1 MFLTLGEAQRSAG
14 RDAEARST
22 LQTAVRHLEATLGP
36 APQGLVPGGGP
47 AGRRALGPG
56 TRRATRAALSGLLL
70 RVVITPVRR
79 LQTAAGG
86 RHEIATRRC
95 LVGIALFGLVTQ
107 AADAQSL
114 GTFRWQL
121 QPYCNVLTVTVT
133 QVGAVYRV
141 EGTDDQCGA
150 ATRASVIGTA
160 FQNPN
165 GSIGFGLNVVAA
177 PGGTAAP
184 IDATIA
190 LATLSGTWRDSGG
203 GSGTFAFTPGAGTGG
218 SPRSAPTATV
228 PAAIHLLTDGGLLAG
243 GQLDL
248 GTIPAVGAGTR
259 MMWHP
264 RKAAFRA
271 GKVNGS
277 EWDETNVGFFST
289 AFGQNPQA
297 KGFAAV
303 AMGNS
308 AAALG
313 DESVAIG
320 PFALASGVGSVALG
334 WAAVASNNGA
344 IATGLQTLANGPRST
359 AMGHGTRAS
368 GEAST
373 ALGMNSIASG
383 QYSLATGYGTT
394 AGPFSIAGG
403 QNSSALG
410 DTSLAFGLEASAAGV
425 GSVALGR
432 TARTAVA
439 GSGSF
444 MFADRST
451 SAPFQ
456 SNSRQRVRR
465 ALRRRLLPLHQ
476 RRPRRPA
483 SALAPNGSSWA
494 PLSDV
499 NAKENFRD
507 VDGEDLLA
515 KLAAHPDPRVELQGA
530 GRQPSA
536 TWARRR
542 RTSAPPSGS
551 ATSRCAST
559 PSTPT
564 ASRSPVCVPSTPAPG
579 RCRRRTPRCAPPSTR
594 CVEELES
601 LKAAGGVR

>member
-1 MFLTLGEAQRSAG
+1 M
-14 RDAEARST
+14 RST
-22 LQTAVRHLEATLGP
+22 F
-36 APQGLVPGGGP
+36 
-47 AGRRALGPG
+47 
-56 TRRATRAALSGLLL
+56 
-70 RVVITPVRR
+70 
-79 LQTAAGG
+79 AAG
-86 RHEIATRRC
+86 
-95 LVGIALFGLVTQ
+95 LSALALLGL
-107 AADAQSL
+107 APHPADAQTH

-121 QPYCNVLTVTVT
+121 QPYCNVLTVAVT

-190 LATLSGTWRDSGG
+190 LATLSGTWQDSGG
-203 GSGTFAFTPGAGTGG
+203 RSGSFAFTPGAGTGG
-218 SPRSAPTATV
+218 SPRPAPTVAV
-228 PAAIHLLTDGGLLAG
+228 PAAIRLLSDGGLVAG

-248 GTIPAVGAGTR
+248 GTIPAAGAGTR

-271 GKVNGS
+271 GRVNGS
-277 EWDETNVGFFST
+277 EWDETSVGFFST

-313 DESVAIG
+313 DDSVAIG

-334 WAAVASNNGA
+334 WATVASNNGA

-359 AMGHGTRAS
+359 AMGSGTRAS

-383 QYSLATGYGTT
+383 NYSLATGYGTT

-410 DTSLAFGLEASAAGV
+410 DTSLAFGLEAAAAGV
-425 GSVALGR
+425 GSVVLGR
-432 TARTAVA
+432 TARTAA
-439 GSGSF
+439 TGSGSF

-456 SNSRQRVRR
+456 SNAPNEFGARFAGGFYLYSSSGLGSGV
-465 ALRRRLLPLHQ
+465 
-476 RRPRRPA
+476 
-483 SALAPNGSSWA
+483 ALAPNGSSWA

-499 NAKENFRD
+499 DAKENFRD
-507 VDGEDLLA
+507 VDGEALLA
-515 KLAAHPDPRVELQGA
+515 KLAGIPIREWNYKAQDVAIRHMGPTAQDFRAAFGLGDFPLRINTIDADGVALAAINALE
-530 GRQPSA
+530 
-536 TWARRR
+536 R
-542 RTSAPPSGS
+542 RTRDLPQRALDLERLAADSAALRAQLDAARAELTDVRLQIADLMPLL
-551 ATSRCAST
+551 
-559 PSTPT
+559 
-564 ASRSPVCVPSTPAPG
+564 
-579 RCRRRTPRCAPPSTR
+579 RR
-594 CVEELES
+594 
-601 LKAAGGVR
+601 K

>member
-1 MFLTLGEAQRSAG
+1 MRSPLA
-14 RDAEARST
+14 
-22 LQTAVRHLEATLGP
+22 
-36 APQGLVPGGGP
+36 
-47 AGRRALGPG
+47 
-56 TRRATRAALSGLLL
+56 AALS
-70 RVVITPVRR
+70 
-79 LQTAAGG
+79 A
-86 RHEIATRRC
+86 
-95 LVGIALFGLVTQ
+95 IALFEFTSQ

-121 QPYCNVLTVTVT
+121 QPYCNVLTVVVT

-150 ATRASVIGTA
+150 TTRASVIGTA

-177 PGGTAAP
+177 PGGAAAP

-218 SPRSAPTATV
+218 SPRSTPTATV

-248 GTIPAVGAGTR
+248 GTIPAIGAGTR
-259 MMWHP
+259 MMWYP

-271 GKVNGS
+271 GKVNGPA
-277 EWDETNVGFFST
+277 WDDTNVGFFTT
-289 AFGQNPQA
+289 AFGQNSQA
-297 KGFAAV
+297 SGFAAV
-303 AMGNS
+303 AMGNG

-313 DESVAIG
+313 DDSVALG
-320 PFALASGVGSVALG
+320 PFALASGIGSVALG
-334 WAAVASNNGA
+334 SATVASNNSA
-344 IATGLQTLANGPRST
+344 TATGLQTLANGPRST
-359 AMGHGTRAS
+359 AMGYGTRAS

-394 AGPFSIAGG
+394 AGPYSIAGG

-432 TARTAVA
+432 TARTAIA
-439 GSGSF
+439 GFGSF
-444 MFADRST
+444 MFADRSS

-456 SNSRQRVRR
+456 SNAPNEFGARFAGGFYLYTR
-465 ALRRRLLPLHQ
+465 ADLGTGV
-476 RRPRRPA
+476 
-483 SALAPNGSSWA
+483 ALAPNGSSWA

-515 KLAAHPDPRVELQGA
+515 RLARVPIREWNYRAQDTTIRHMG
-530 GRQPSA
+530 
-536 TWARRR
+536 
-542 RTSAPPSGS
+542 
-551 ATSRCAST
+551 
-559 PSTPT
+559 PT
-564 ASRSPVCVPSTPAPG
+564 AQDFRAAFGLGDFPLRINTIDADGVALAGVRALDA
-579 RCRRRTPRCAPPSTR
+579 RTRALQEENAALR
-594 CVEELES
+594 AAVGALRHELES